1 MKLYVYKT
9 VKSDVINVEFVSKD
23 LHSVHWDIT
32 TPPPP
37 LPLPTQK
44 HHLLSLPSPFSS
56 PLNLYWF
63 FGNRIFH
70 EPT

>member
-9 VKSDVINVEFVSKD
+9 VKSDVINVEFISKD

-32 TPPPP
+32 PPPSP
-37 LPLPTQK
+37 FQK
-44 HHLLSLPSPFSS
+44 HHLLFLPSPFSS

-63 FGNRIFH
+63 FGNRIFR